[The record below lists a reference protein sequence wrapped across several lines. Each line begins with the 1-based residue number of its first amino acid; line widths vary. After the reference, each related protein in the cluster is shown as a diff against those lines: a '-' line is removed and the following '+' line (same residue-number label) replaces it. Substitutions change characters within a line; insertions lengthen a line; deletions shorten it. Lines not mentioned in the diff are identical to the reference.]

1 MACFAHSQ
9 LVVKDGLAAL
19 TSSTVLSKCSALAT
33 LVHHHTPLFK
43 SSFEEVFGSG
53 HSVPVANSTRWNSLL
68 HQLEAAAG
76 FDSDK
81 MTTLLQQTDHSN
93 LILSSRELSM
103 LLELIDILQPFAE
116 ATDKTQ
122 GNSARISCVLPTV
135 VALHKCLS
143 GMSVKFHTTLVRQ
156 LLSSLERRFK
166 GLLATMKM
174 LPPHVSNT
182 SECYASLI
190 FPISTVL
197 DPQFGFQWL
206 DLHHP
211 GSDAV
216 KNEVR
221 RSITGI

>member
-1 MACFAHSQ
+1 MTTRCGKTCQSEVDAVLDCNTIERVACFAHSLR

-33 LVHHHTPLFK
+33 LVHHHSPLFK

-53 HSVPVANSTRWNSLL
+53 RSVPVANSTRWNSLL

-103 LLELIDILQPFAE
+103 LQELIDILQPFAE

-122 GNSARISCVLPTV
+122 GNFARISCVLPTV

-143 GMSVKFHTTLVRQ
+143 AC
-156 LLSSLERRFK
+156 E
-166 GLLATMKM
+166 
-174 LPPHVSNT
+174 VSYDSRSAVT
-182 SECYASLI
+182 
-190 FPISTVL
+190 FIS
-197 DPQFGFQWL
+197 
-206 DLHHP
+206 
-211 GSDAV
+211 
-216 KNEVR
+216 
-221 RSITGI
+221 